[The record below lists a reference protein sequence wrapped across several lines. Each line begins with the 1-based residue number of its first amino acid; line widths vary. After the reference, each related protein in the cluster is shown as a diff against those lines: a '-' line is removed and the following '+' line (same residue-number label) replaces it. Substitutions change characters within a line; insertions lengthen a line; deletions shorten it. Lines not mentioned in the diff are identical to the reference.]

1 MGDPAHQL
9 PYKRPIKGWKRWV
22 GVPKLKKKKPND
34 LAYGR
39 VYYKNNNK
47 RKNLQQRSKGLSC
60 EYQ

>member
-9 PYKRPIKGWKRWV
+9 LYKRPIKGWKRWV

-39 VYYKNNNK
+39 VYYKK
-47 RKNLQQRSKGLSC
+47 ITKGKIYNR
-60 EYQ
+60 EAKD